1 MAAQLCPMHEHVK
14 ACYSAKC
21 AAHGCQKYRAAPLI
35 NDIIKFLEDIVH
47 PEQFGHAVP
56 LDARTRAR
64 VLRERI
70 LMEVPSR
77 DAAMADGS

>member
-1 MAAQLCPMHEHVK
+1 MPQDER
-14 ACYSAKC
+14 
-21 AAHGCQKYRAAPLI
+21 QAAPLI
-35 NDIIKFLEDIVH
+35 NDIITFLEDLTH
-47 PEQFGHAVP
+47 PDQHGHAVP
-56 LDARTRAR
+56 LDVRTRAR